1 MDNQTIII
9 AVSLALGIGSG
20 FVMHRSDFCIAGI
33 FRDLFLFRHSPLLPS
48 LLLTIAAST
57 ILFEMA
63 RLGGLLHYQLPSS
76 LFGVPALT
84 TLLGGILFGIGM
96 VLAGGCVVGVLY
108 KMGAGQTPAMI
119 AVIGLIF
126 GSILYAEFH
135 PAWKQLATVTK
146 LSDAATLPQF
156 LDMQTTSVYLVM
168 LALLGALLWQ
178 FQKQGKIRRPNQ
190 VKGYLQPALAGLFL
204 AVIGVA
210 SFTLTG
216 MPLGITTS
224 YAKVG
229 SFFEKL
235 LLPEHFSSLAYFQGR
250 GFQYFS
256 PLSQQTLTAGAGPF
270 WDGLSLVQFPLIS
283 GIVIGSGISAWHM
296 GKFQLRFK
304 LPRAQLVSALL
315 GGIMMGLASRMTPA
329 CNVWHLLG
337 GLPLL
342 ALQSLLFAVGLLPG
356 AWLGS
361 RLLTRYVL

>member
-1 MDNQTIII
+1 
-9 AVSLALGIGSG
+9 
-20 FVMHRSDFCIAGI
+20 
-33 FRDLFLFRHSPLLPS
+33 
-48 LLLTIAAST
+48 
-57 ILFEMA
+57 
-63 RLGGLLHYQLPSS
+63 
-76 LFGVPALT
+76 
-84 TLLGGILFGIGM
+84 LFGIGM

-108 KMGAGQTPAMI
+108 KTGAGQTPAMI

-135 PAWKQLATVTK
+135 PAWAQLATTTK

-156 LDMQTTSVYLVM
+156 LDMPATNVYLVM

-190 VKGYLQPALAGLFL
+190 VKGYLQPALAGLLL
-204 AVIGVA
+204 AVIGVV

-229 SFFEKL
+229 SFFEQL

-296 GKFQLRFK
+296 GKLQLRFK
-304 LPRAQLVSALL
+304 LPRVQLVSALL